1 MASVFLG
8 LDDLKNTLSDALT
21 VRWLRFDKER
31 NHVKIQP
38 NSVVDQAG
46 DSLNDGGQDAEH
58 NSAGNVRELSL
69 FCFTIPV
76 LESSI
81 LGSSDG
87 LAGVVRVGHAA

>member
-46 DSLNDGGQDAEH
+46 DCLKDGGQDAEH
-58 NSAGNVRELSL
+58 NGAGNVRAAKLMSEGNEIQMWTDL
-69 FCFTIPV
+69 
-76 LESSI
+76 
-81 LGSSDG
+81 LGQAWYVKTRTG
-87 LAGVVRVGHAA
+87 